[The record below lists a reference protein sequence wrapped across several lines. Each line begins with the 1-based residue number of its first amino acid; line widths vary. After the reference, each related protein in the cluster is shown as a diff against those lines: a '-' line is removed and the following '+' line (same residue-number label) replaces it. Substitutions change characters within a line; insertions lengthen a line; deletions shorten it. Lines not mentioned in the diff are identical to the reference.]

1 MFTITSLSEVGA
13 KSIRKIYEKM
23 GYKHVSLK
31 YDKKKEVHI
40 NTFNDTAK
48 TYVSDRVFDGVRPI
62 TGKRLEAL
70 KKKRKK

>member
-1 MFTITSLSEVGA
+1 MFKITSLSEVGA
-13 KSIRKIYEKM
+13 KSIKRLYEKM
-23 GYKHVSLK
+23 GYKHVSYK
-31 YDKKKEVHI
+31 YDKKQEVHT
-40 NTFNDTAK
+40 NTFEDTIK